1 MTSKENTVANRSD
14 TRLIL
19 TMDPCKS
26 DSLALIMFAKGKKGE
41 VFGILLK
48 LRKNIKKIWLQKIN
62 ILNIYIG
69 MKRGGGGGGV
79 QKRSTL

>member
-41 VFGILLK
+41 VFGILLE
-48 LRKNIKKIWLQKIN
+48 LRKNI
-62 ILNIYIG
+62 
-69 MKRGGGGGGV
+69 
-79 QKRSTL
+79 